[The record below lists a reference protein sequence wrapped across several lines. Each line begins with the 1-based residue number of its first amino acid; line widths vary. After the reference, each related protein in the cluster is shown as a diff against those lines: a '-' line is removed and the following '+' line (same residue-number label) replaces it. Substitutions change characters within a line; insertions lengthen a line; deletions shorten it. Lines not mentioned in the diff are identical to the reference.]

1 MSINE
6 TEKQETSTPE
16 ATEEQAPT
24 STSEIVEISWEE
36 VAPVM
41 ETRREFLELDSH
53 ISSMLLRH
61 EKEKMNLLV
70 RSSDLER
77 KMYELSQK
85 IREAKNMDPSL
96 TYELKLPTK
105 AGEKAYFVRKD
116 V

>member
-36 VAPVM
+36 VAPVI
-41 ETRREFLELDSH
+41 ELDSH

>member
-1 MSINE
+1 
-6 TEKQETSTPE
+6 
-16 ATEEQAPT
+16 
-24 STSEIVEISWEE
+24 
-36 VAPVM
+36 M
-41 ETRREFLELDSH
+41 ETRRAFLELDSH

-85 IREAKNMDPSL
+85 IRETKNMDPSL